1 MLTMIFE
8 HISNLIVTCISFM
21 MFFFVDFNGYK
32 KIVDNEKYNLV
43 INVHPNIPIYFKH
56 LLPL

>member
-1 MLTMIFE
+1 
-8 HISNLIVTCISFM
+8 M
-21 MFFFVDFNGYK
+21 MFFFVDFNGYI